1 MYDCTD
7 INVAANYFSSCLK
20 SVFDI
25 HAPIKTKTVRGKPA
39 PWLNGDLK
47 SYMDKRD
54 KLLRKARKTKNDKGW
69 DEYRQ
74 ARNKCNAK
82 VKEAKRK
89 YHRHL
94 IEEGKENPHK
104 FWEAVK
110 KVFPS
115 KSKSSPESTA
125 KKSETQSMVNTFSK
139 YFGTIVTELK
149 SKIVS
154 FSNFVWQRN
163 TKGDK
168 RTDNSFSFSYVS
180 RIFVE
185 GQLKALKRRKAA
197 CLLYT
202 SPSPRDGLLSR
213 MPSSA

>member
-1 MYDCTD
+1 MKNINWKPLYDCTD

-104 FWEAVK
+104 FWDAVK

-125 KKSETQSMVNTFSK
+125 KKSKTQSLVKSFSK
-139 YFGTIVTELK
+139 YFDY
-149 SKIVS
+149 SH
-154 FSNFVWQRN
+154 
-163 TKGDK
+163 
-168 RTDNSFSFSYVS
+168 
-180 RIFVE
+180 
-185 GQLKALKRRKAA
+185 
-197 CLLYT
+197 
-202 SPSPRDGLLSR
+202 
-213 MPSSA
+213 